1 MELTRRK
8 FLAGAGVAAL
18 STTAALGGTGAA
30 WADEEAVADGAAEAP
45 LEGENESRTVVCEG
59 CGAGCTAV
67 VHCDFD
73 VPVRVGGEA
82 ANPLTEGKLCPRGL
96 QMLGLRSVRDGES
109 GEAVPN
115 PFRLATPRVRRP
127 GSDRWE
133 DISWD
138 MAMGEIAA
146 AVKKTRDETFVE
158 RVGELPVMRTEAIAS
173 FGGARLVAEEQYLLA
188 KALRSWGVVH
198 LDNEAVFGRRAFAAA
213 CRASF
218 GVDAPDGLMS
228 DVPRAKV
235 ILTVGSDHAA
245 SQPVMLRWIERAR
258 EAGAR
263 WIVVDPLRSRT
274 AEMADTHVALRP
286 GTDAAFFGGLVKYVM
301 ENNRWQP
308 EYVLN
313 FTNASYLVND
323 GAAFDG
329 SAGLFP
335 GWNPVAGTYDAEA
348 WGYRTDGFDT
358 WNMRFDGEF
367 AWVRGEGVPVW
378 TIPSVPRPV
387 RDITLQYEGSV
398 WMQMQAF
405 YSRYDLDTVSAVCG
419 VDRALLEAVYEAM
432 AATGVPEA
440 AAKVLAGPGLV
451 QHGTGAQAVRAACV
465 AQLLLG
471 NIGVVGGG
479 IHYLGGVAGEAAAD
493 QLGLT
498 AEAFPGAVAWP
509 SEQTPTLQA
518 WLESV
523 TAPAGTAAQTPKMV
537 VPALKEWW
545 GAAATP
551 ENAYG
556 FDWLPKRSATLGGT
570 SLFDTVAAGTA
581 KGCFVWGADLLA
593 AAPGAFGPEHLAG
606 LDWLVV
612 ADSAPSRTAAF
623 WRELDDAA
631 ALGTTVYQ
639 LPVAIGME
647 KTGMRVA
654 SSRLMQYAP
663 AICEP
668 FGESRSEAAVIGELW
683 RRVYNLY
690 DTKGGVAPDPL
701 LNTKWDYEGEG
712 GIDLVRVAWALNGYQ
727 IEGADW
733 SAGKVLLLE
742 GTAGLRA
749 DGSAACAA
757 APFAGCWNNNG
768 APASPSEQP
777 VGRRDAADES
787 GLGLFPNWGFTW
799 PSNVRVRGNR
809 ASTNLAGQPWAQD
822 RNLLYWDG
830 QVWVMTDQADFTA
843 LRDGRWIAP
852 DNCAFPGVWEQVGLL
867 WSDRLAD
874 GPLPEHYEPL
884 ESPLNNRLNTSYA
897 SPVLLAAACRRGLG
911 AVKPEVDAAGADGLK
926 PAPTEGA
933 EDGAVAEAGAGADAT
948 GGTDAAEGGGAAD
961 AAAAADGATEGMA
974 AEDGIG
980 DGSAE
985 AGGGAGVRDAALEAV
1000 LAPDYGEVMT
1010 DREAFPIA
1018 AVLNTARTDSAAQ
1031 RALSGAARAFE
1042 PGFFVEVSE
1051 ALARIRGLQTGDVAR
1066 VSNERGAVEAPVLV
1080 TTRLAP
1086 FTCEGN
1092 EAHYVMLN
1100 GIEVTDDE
1108 AEGAVAPMVGR
1119 SWAPLA
1125 PGVASAAGGSFDT
1138 KGFLVNVEKAE
1149 VA

>member
-18 STTAALGGTGAA
+18 STAAALSGAGAA
-30 WADEEAVADGAAEAP
+30 WADEEAYAEGTTEAP
-45 LEGENESRTVVCEG
+45 IEGENEPRTVVCEG

-67 VHCDFD
+67 VYCDFD

-96 QMLGLRSVRDGES
+96 QMLGLRSVRDEGS
-109 GEAVPN
+109 GQAVPN

-158 RVGELPVMRTEAIAS
+158 RVGEVPVMRTEAIAS

-198 LDNEAVFGRRAFAAA
+198 LDNEAVFGRRVFAAA

-228 DVPRAKV
+228 DAPRAKV

-245 SQPVMLRWIERAR
+245 SQPVTLRWIERAR
-258 EAGAR
+258 EAGAH

-286 GTDAAFFGGLVKYVM
+286 GTDTAFFGGLVKYIM
-301 ENNRWQP
+301 EHNLWQP

-335 GWNPVAGTYDAEA
+335 GWSPVAGTYDAGA

-398 WMQMQAF
+398 WMQMQVF

-419 VDRALLEAVYEAM
+419 VDRDLLEAVYEVV
-432 AATGVPEA
+432 AATGTPEV
-440 AAKVLAGPGLV
+440 AAKVLTGPGLV

-493 QLGLT
+493 QLGLA

-509 SEQTPTLQA
+509 SEQTPTLQT

-523 TAPAGTAAQTPKMV
+523 TAPAGTAAQTPKTV

-545 GAAATP
+545 GTAATP

-556 FDWLPKRSATLGGT
+556 FDWLPKRPAMPAGT

-593 AAPGAFGPEHLAG
+593 AAPGAFGPENLAG

-623 WRELDDAA
+623 WRELDEGAA
-631 ALGTTVYQ
+631 PGTTVYQ
-639 LPVAIGME
+639 LPVASGME
-647 KTGMRVA
+647 KAGMRVA

-668 FGESRSEAAVIGELW
+668 FGESRSEAALIGELW

-701 LNTKWDYEGEG
+701 LNTKWDYEGES

-727 IEGADW
+727 VEGADW
-733 SAGKVLLLE
+733 NAGKVLLLE
-742 GTAGLRA
+742 GAAGLRA

-757 APFAGCWNNNG
+757 GPFAGCWNNNN

-777 VGRRDAADES
+777 VGRRDATDES

-799 PSNVRVRGNR
+799 PRNVRVRGNR
-809 ASTNLAGQPWAQD
+809 ASTNLAGQPWVQD

-830 QVWVMTDQADFTA
+830 QTWVMTDQADFTA

-911 AVKPEVDAAGADGLK
+911 AVESAADAGGAGGEL
-926 PAPTEGA
+926 TGA
-933 EDGAVAEAGAGADAT
+933 EDDVAAKAEAGDGVETAGGADA
-948 GGTDAAEGGGAAD
+948 GAAEGAAEEGGA
-961 AAAAADGATEGMA
+961 
-974 AEDGIG
+974 G

-985 AGGGAGVRDAALEAV
+985 ASGGAGVRDAALEAV
-1000 LAPDYGEVMT
+1000 LAPDYSEVMA

-1018 AVLNTARTDSAAQ
+1018 AVVNTARTDGAAQ

-1092 EAHYVMLN
+1092 EVHYVMLN
-1100 GIEVTDDE
+1100 GIEVADDE
-1108 AEGAVAPMVGR
+1108 AEGAVVPVVGR

-1125 PGVASAAGGSFDT
+1125 PGVASAAGGGFEA